1 MKILVINGPNINM
14 LGVREPEIY
23 GKETYYDLVSKI
35 MKKGEELKIEVS
47 CYQSNHE
54 GDIIDKIQSAY
65 NKFDGII
72 INPAGYTHTSVA
84 IPDAI
89 KAVMLPCVEVHIS
102 QVNNREE
109 YRKISYVREAC
120 IAVVSG
126 EGTDGYLSA
135 LEILLKALEKN
146 EKKS

>member
-1 MKILVINGPNINM
+1 MKILVINGPNLNM

-23 GKETYYDLVSKI
+23 GKETYYDLISKI
-35 MKKGEELKIEVS
+35 RKKAEALKIEVE

-65 NKFDGII
+65 NNCDGII

-102 QVNNREE
+102 KVDSREE
-109 YRKISYVREAC
+109 YRKISYVREVC
-120 IAVVSG
+120 IATVSG
-126 EGTDGYLSA
+126 EGTDGYLRA
-135 LEILLKALEKN
+135 MEIILEALEK
-146 EKKS
+146 K